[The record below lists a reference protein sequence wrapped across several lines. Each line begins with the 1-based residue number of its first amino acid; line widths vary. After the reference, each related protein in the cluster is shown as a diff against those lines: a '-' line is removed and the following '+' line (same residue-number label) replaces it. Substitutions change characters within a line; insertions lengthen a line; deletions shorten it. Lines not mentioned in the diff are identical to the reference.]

1 MLSSSS
7 LMHGLFS
14 PIQLRNLITIK
25 IYRFLLVLIY
35 RFLVGFNK
43 ISYRFEEPVLV
54 LEMGL
59 VLDLDRVPVHG
70 TVLLLLEM
78 K

>member
-1 MLSSSS
+1 
-7 LMHGLFS
+7 MHGLFS

-35 RFLVGFNK
+35 RFQVGFSK
-43 ISYRFEEPVLV
+43 ISYRFEEPVLVRV

>member
-1 MLSSSS
+1 
-7 LMHGLFS
+7 
-14 PIQLRNLITIK
+14 
-25 IYRFLLVLIY
+25 LLVLIY